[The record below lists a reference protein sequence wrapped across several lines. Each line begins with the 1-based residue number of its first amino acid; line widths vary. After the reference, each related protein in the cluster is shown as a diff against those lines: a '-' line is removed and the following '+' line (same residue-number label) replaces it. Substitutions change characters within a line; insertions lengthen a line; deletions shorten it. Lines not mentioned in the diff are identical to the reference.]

1 MREAELREAF
11 REAKFEVRLN
21 EPLAPYTTFGIGGRA
36 DLMLFPR
43 NLEDLQEALRRL
55 RPFSLPLFIMGA
67 GSNLLVSD
75 SGFRGAAISTRQ
87 GFKSLSFREGG
98 REVEAGGGRMLS
110 GLLEAAASKG
120 LRGLEC
126 TAGIPGTVGGAV
138 AMNAGEAEQGI
149 GKFIRKIQWLP
160 LDDGD
165 VQELAPEEVSFSY
178 RETRLPGRGVILGAT
193 FELEGGTEAEAREAL
208 REKLSRRRR
217 VQPLTERSAGSV
229 FKNPPGE
236 SAGRLIHEA
245 GLKGSRER
253 GAVISEKHANFIVNR
268 GGATA
273 RDVMKLIRLIRER
286 VAERRGI
293 WLELEIC
300 LVGMTEEEL

>member
-1 MREAELREAF
+1 
-11 REAKFEVRLN
+11 
-21 EPLAPYTTFGIGGRA
+21 
-36 DLMLFPR
+36 
-43 NLEDLQEALRRL
+43 
-55 RPFSLPLFIMGA
+55 
-67 GSNLLVSD
+67 
-75 SGFRGAAISTRQ
+75 
-87 GFKSLSFREGG
+87 
-98 REVEAGGGRMLS
+98 MLS